1 MKLLKFQG
9 VMSVD
14 TLAGTHDLLLN
25 VKSSSIK
32 DFYYLVNK
40 QIKKLDEVKNI
51 KILFVNEINKLET

>member
-1 MKLLKFQG
+1 
-9 VMSVD
+9 MSVN

-32 DFYYLVNK
+32 DFYYLVDK

-51 KILFVNEINKLET
+51 KILFVNEINKLEI